1 MKNITENAKL
11 EMENVIS
18 YRNEITQ
25 QDTIHIMREMNSIIK
40 ESLAKKNGLTV
51 TATYNVINYDK
62 NPIVDMEI
70 LIPLDRKISVPSN
83 YVFKPIFRLNNAVKM
98 QYKGHPAKLQENI
111 KEFMEYISAK
121 KLTPITPSYNVT
133 VYEPKNKD
141 DLENYAVDMYIGVS
155 DNIL

>member
-1 MKNITENAKL
+1 MNNIVENAKF

-18 YRNEITQ
+18 YRSEITQ
-25 QDTIHIMREMNSIIK
+25 QDAVHIIKEMNSIITD
-40 ESLAKKNGLTV
+40 SLAKKNGFTV
-51 TATYNVINYDK
+51 TATYNVISYDK

-70 LIPLDRKISVPSN
+70 LIPLDKKISVPSN
-83 YVFKPIFRLNNAVKM
+83 YIFKPTFRLNNAVKM
-98 QYKGHPAKLQENI
+98 QYKGHPAKLEENV
-111 KEFMEYISAK
+111 KKFMEYISER

-133 VYEPKNKD
+133 VYEPKNRD